1 MLLDIADAAGL
12 PHETDLKPI
21 IQTTKNETIMFRY
34 CDRSISN
41 KSGIYIPQGD
51 PYIFYSTEFY
61 ADCYRNNTRENE
73 KRCEDIREIK
83 KILKPTLTTNGSIYF
98 QIVRDRKIYIMVGL
112 NDEGWKWERNYLAT
126 RKCRIDKKSGENA

>member
-12 PHETDLKPI
+12 PHETNLKPI
-21 IQTTKNETIMFRY
+21 ILTTKTETILFRH
-34 CDRSISN
+34 CDRSIN
-41 KSGIYIPQGD
+41 DKSGIYIPREN
-51 PYIFYSTEFY
+51 PYIFYSTGFH
-61 ADCYRNNTRENE
+61 ADYYGNNTRENE

-83 KILKPTLTTNGSIYF
+83 KILKPTLTTNGDIYF